1 MTQEKVRLP
10 QTARPVTQDSA
21 GCRIKSI
28 ALAVALPLA
37 SCGGETIGGS
47 PSGQAEQTAVAGKQN
62 LDIRIKIGSK
72 TVSAILRDTA
82 TARDFISLLP
92 LTINL
97 KDYASTEKISDLPRK
112 LTKEGAP
119 AGEDP
124 SVGDIAYYAPW
135 GNLAI
140 YYRDSP
146 YADGLII
153 LGKID
158 GGLEALKAA
167 GAEKATIEIAQP

>member
-1 MTQEKVRLP
+1 MRN
-10 QTARPVTQDSA
+10 SA
-21 GCRIKSI
+21 GHRFQSI
-28 ALAVALPLA
+28 ALAVSLPLA
-37 SCGGETIGGS
+37 SCDGETIGGS
-47 PSGQAEQTAVAGKQN
+47 PSGQGEQTAIEQKQN
-62 LDIRIKIGSK
+62 LNIRIKIGAK
-72 TVSAILRDTA
+72 TVPATLRDTA
-82 TARDFISLLP
+82 TAKDFISLLP

-97 KDYASTEKISDLPRK
+97 RDYASTENISDLPRK

-119 AGEDP
+119 TGADP

-153 LGKID
+153 LGRID
-158 GGLEALKAA
+158 GDLDALKAA
-167 GAEKATIEIAQP
+167 GAEKATIELAQP